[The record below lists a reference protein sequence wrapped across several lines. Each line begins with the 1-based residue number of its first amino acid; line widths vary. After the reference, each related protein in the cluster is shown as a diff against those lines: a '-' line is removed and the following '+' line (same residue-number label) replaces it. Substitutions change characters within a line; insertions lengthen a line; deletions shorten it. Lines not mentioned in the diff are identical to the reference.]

1 MLVLMTKDIK
11 DLKPFNNHIMI
22 KVIEADTKTAGGLL
36 LTKATKEGESVLAS
50 KTVNYSKF
58 SNDPSSK
65 LQVAIGMVI
74 LAGPLVFIWGTF
86 IFDIVRFIALCVG
99 LID

>member
-50 KTVNYSKF
+50 KTV
-58 SNDPSSK
+58 
-65 LQVAIGMVI
+65 I

-86 IFDIVRFIALCVG
+86 IFDIVRFIALCWVDR
-99 LID
+99 LSLKELDDFQF